1 MDVHV
6 QEVITGK
13 DMLPNSS
20 GWSAHLPW
28 LPTTCEVATN
38 NYVHYAL
45 LSSSECTLECTLLC
59 SQRGSPKDSEEA
71 DWSRS

>member
-13 DMLPNSS
+13 DMLPSSS

-38 NYVHYAL
+38 NYVHYICPPL
-45 LSSSECTLECTLLC
+45 FLRVHTGVHSSL
-59 SQRGSPKDSEEA
+59 QPK
-71 DWSRS
+71 RVT